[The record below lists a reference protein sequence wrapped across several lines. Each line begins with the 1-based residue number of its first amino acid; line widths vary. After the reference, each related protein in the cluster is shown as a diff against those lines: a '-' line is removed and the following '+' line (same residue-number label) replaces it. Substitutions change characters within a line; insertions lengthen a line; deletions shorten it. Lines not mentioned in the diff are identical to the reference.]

1 MKVIDKLF
9 FDHPREKKET
19 YCEHMSQAFT
29 IGFYLLTASY
39 AIVVHGIIPGVDLFR
54 SFGTTSEEFL
64 TSIIGNIKR

>member
-9 FDHPREKKET
+9 FEHPRERKET

-29 IGFYLLTASY
+29 ISFYLLASSY
-39 AIVVHGIIPGVDLFR
+39 AMIVHSFIPGVDLFR